1 MVTTSKKQQKANLA
15 AINKSRDNGRE
26 QQWQR
31 ANRTSMDQNIMDAG
45 RQKSDG
51 PKPLEKKKEN

>member
-15 AINKSRDNGRE
+15 AINKGRDGGRE
-26 QQWQR
+26 QQWLR

-51 PKPLEKKKEN
+51 PKPVHKKSE